1 MVGLEISV
9 RQPDEH
15 PDPIAHFKPL
25 VTYGNI
31 CDCGVQHE
39 RDELNMLIP
48 RLVSEAGPRWE
59 LVHNELKLVH
69 MVDQCFVV
77 EIERVPMIAEFDQM
91 SYSLCAFNT
100 VVLCQSRL
108 FVV

>member
-1 MVGLEISV
+1 
-9 RQPDEH
+9 
-15 PDPIAHFKPL
+15 
-25 VTYGNI
+25 
-31 CDCGVQHE
+31 
-39 RDELNMLIP
+39 
-48 RLVSEAGPRWE
+48 
-59 LVHNELKLVH
+59 